1 LHSYFN
7 EAAVHLDDPNNPPI
21 NTSYMVDD
29 NGVFW
34 YVSYLVWTI
43 YRCVWS
49 VVLERKRDPS
59 SEQQPS
65 LRLRDFK
72 NQDEIHI
79 IWDNARS
86 DDWL

>member
-1 LHSYFN
+1 
-7 EAAVHLDDPNNPPI
+7 
-21 NTSYMVDD
+21 MVDD

-79 IWDNARS
+79 ILDNARS
-86 DDWL
+86 DD